1 MSPARRGCPPAAA
14 TNSPPG
20 FNLPLPLPMADKP
33 NSDRGGAARHGTAS
47 HIAGATAEKKTP
59 WAVIGIA
66 AVVVLGIVAVLFN
79 DPNKDERNF
88 GKALENPESRANSSS
103 RGQRGG
109 FKLPDSTA
117 VKMGAESSVRI
128 PPNYL
133 SQNRGVGVIGTA
145 QFTALPP
152 TGEGARLF
160 RVRARKVSVSSN
172 GGLFV
177 ITAFPE
183 DKEVF
188 IKAVDNALTI
198 HPNTEEK
205 ETVELAAG
213 PGMAIDDA
221 GRTRV
226 LTQAESDGAFS
237 WVDGNFTVNAMPLGQ
252 TIPLVLQRWYNT
264 NAQTGDKSLD
274 TRAVTA
280 KMSLESSKQA
290 LEMINAA
297 TSTHIEFR
305 GDTLTLMDGAGKVAA
320 PAKKK

>member
-1 MSPARRGCPPAAA
+1 
-14 TNSPPG
+14 
-20 FNLPLPLPMADKP
+20 MADKP
-33 NSDRGGAARHGTAS
+33 ESNRGSAARHGAAS
-47 HIAGATAEKKTP
+47 HIAGATAEKKAP

-66 AVVVLGIVAVLFN
+66 AVAVIGIVAFLFN
-79 DPNKDERNF
+79 DPNKSERNF
-88 GKALENPESRANSSS
+88 GKAIENPEGRSNASS

-117 VKMGAESSVRI
+117 VKMGAESSIRI

-133 SQNRGVGVIGTA
+133 TQNRGVGVVGTA

-152 TGEGARLF
+152 TGAEALPF
-160 RVRARKVSVSSN
+160 RARARKVSVASK
-172 GGLFV
+172 GGSFV
-177 ITAFPE
+177 VTAFPE

-188 IKAVDNALTI
+188 IKAIDNALTI

-205 ETVELAAG
+205 TTVELAAG
-213 PGMAIDDA
+213 PGMAVDNA
-221 GRTRV
+221 GKTRV

-237 WVDGNFTVNAMPLGQ
+237 WVDGSYTVNAMSLGQ

-274 TRAVTA
+274 TRPVTA

-297 TSTHIEFR
+297 SSTHIEFR
-305 GDTLTLMDGAGKVAA
+305 GDTLTLVDGAAKAAAA
-320 PAKKK
+320 PAKKKGK